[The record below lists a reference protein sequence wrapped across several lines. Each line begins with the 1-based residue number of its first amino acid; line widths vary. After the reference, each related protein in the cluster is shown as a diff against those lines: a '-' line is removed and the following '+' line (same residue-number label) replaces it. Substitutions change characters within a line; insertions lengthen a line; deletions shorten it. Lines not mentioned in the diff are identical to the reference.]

1 MFSDATINTGANG
14 RKCQNCIEK
23 PEDCDAH
30 CQKAASFEKINSCAL
45 ANTPAA
51 GECKSIFA
59 LALIPGV
66 DKPLILVT
74 NDDGIYAPGI
84 RFLAGVAARYGRIV
98 VVAPDKPQSGM
109 GHAITINSTLRLQKT
124 NYHPAEAEYSCS
136 GTPVDCV
143 KMAVNHILKRRPD
156 LVLSGIN
163 HGSNSSI
170 NVIYSGTMSAAIEGA
185 LEGTPSIGFSLCDY
199 SMEADFTQAEKYV
212 SEIIQNSIRK
222 RMPKGTCLNV
232 NIPKLRAADFKGI
245 KVVRQARANW
255 VEKFEERKDPYGRE
269 YYWLTGEFVNFE
281 PESPDTDEWALANG
295 YISVVPTHAD
305 LTAHTSIEPLKFLE
319 TI

>member
-1 MFSDATINTGANG
+1 MT
-14 RKCQNCIEK
+14 
-23 PEDCDAH
+23 
-30 CQKAASFEKINSCAL
+30 
-45 ANTPAA
+45 
-51 GECKSIFA
+51 
-59 LALIPGV
+59 

-84 RFLAGVAARYGRIV
+84 KYLAEVAAQFGQIV

-109 GHAITINSTLRLQKT
+109 GHAITINSTLRLHKT
-124 NYHPAEAEYSCS
+124 SYHKAEMEYACS

-199 SMEADFTQAEKYV
+199 SMEADFSQAGKFIA
-212 SEIIQNSIRK
+212 SIIASSIGRQ
-222 RMPKGTCLNV
+222 MGKGVCLNV
-232 NIPKLRAADFKGI
+232 NIPRLREADFKGI
-245 KVVRQARANW
+245 RVVRQAKANW
-255 VEKFEERKDPYGRE
+255 VERFEERRDPYGRE
-269 YYWLTGEFVNFE
+269 YYWLAGEFVNFE
-281 PESPDTDEWALANG
+281 PESTDTDEWALANG

-305 LTAHTSIEPLKFLE
+305 LTAHQVLGQLKHLE
-319 TI
+319 EI

>member
-1 MFSDATINTGANG
+1 M
-14 RKCQNCIEK
+14 
-23 PEDCDAH
+23 P
-30 CQKAASFEKINSCAL
+30 
-45 ANTPAA
+45 
-51 GECKSIFA
+51 
-59 LALIPGV
+59 

-74 NDDGIYAPGI
+74 NDDGIFAPGI
-84 RFLAGVAARYGRIV
+84 TFLAKIASRFGRII

-109 GHAITINSTLRLQKT
+109 GHAITINSTLRIQKT
-124 NYHPAEAEYSCS
+124 NYHKAEQEFACS

-143 KMAVNHILKRRPD
+143 KMAVNNILKKRPD

-199 SMEADFTQAEKYV
+199 AMEADFTQAEKYI
-212 SEIIQNSIRK
+212 SKIIEESLKNP
-222 RMPKGTCLNV
+222 MPKGVCLNV
-232 NIPKLRAADFKGI
+232 NIPKLKEADFKGI

-255 VEKFEERKDPYGRE
+255 VEKFEERKDPYGRN

-281 PESPDTDEWALANG
+281 PESIDTDEWALANG
-295 YISVVPTHAD
+295 YISVVPTQAD
-305 LTAHTSIEPLKFLE
+305 LTAHTHLKTLQNLE
-319 TI
+319 KL